1 MIKELAAKELPVT
14 VNVSY
19 ELYKNG
25 QTPREIQKETK
36 VADRTLY
43 GHFATAITYGQPVN
57 VLKLGITVED
67 VERVEQHIKSK
78 NNVIPKLNELHTGL
92 NMRESTCRI
101 VLALLKVI
109 YGLTDC
115 TPTHQKENAERF
127 SAAIQK
133 RVVPGIS
140 KRPNLLNSISSGF
153 NPPRKR

>member
-1 MIKELAAKELPVT
+1 MTPKELPVT

-43 GHFATAITYGQPVN
+43 CHFANAIMHGYPVN
-57 VLKLGITVED
+57 VLKLGITTED

-78 NNVIPKLNELHTGL
+78 NNLIPKLAELHSSL

-109 YGLTDC
+109 YGMTEC
-115 TPTHQKENAERF
+115 TPAHQKENVERF

-133 RVVPGIS
+133 RVVPGIT
-140 KRPNLLNSISSGF
+140 KRPNLLNSVSAGF
-153 NPPRKR
+153 HPPRKR